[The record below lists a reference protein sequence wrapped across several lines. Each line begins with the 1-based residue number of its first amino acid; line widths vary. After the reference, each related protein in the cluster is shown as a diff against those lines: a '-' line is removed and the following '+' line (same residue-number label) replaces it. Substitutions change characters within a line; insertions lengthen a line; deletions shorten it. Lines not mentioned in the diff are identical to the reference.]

1 MRDVTPTECYNV
13 WVLRL
18 NLYVLEFEQS
28 QVAEQFPEKSPEYLM
43 ALLKLQNHLNG
54 CQQCIDYLRYY
65 SGHAL
70 PQPTGGE

>member
-28 QVAEQFPEKSPEYLM
+28 QVAEQFPEKNPEYLM

-54 CQQCIDYLRYY
+54 CQQCKDYLRYY
-65 SGHAL
+65 GGL
-70 PQPTGGE
+70 RTQPTGGE